1 MIDIDGSLHSGSGA
15 IVRQAV
21 AYAALTGRPVRVRN
35 ARARRPAPG
44 LRPQHVRAIQ
54 AMRDLTGGSIAG
66 AEVGSRSFEFWP
78 GDAEPAGRYVWD
90 IGTAGSATML
100 ALSVLPVLAFRG
112 RGAEAEVRGGL
123 FQDFAP
129 SVFHLQH
136 VIAPMLAQM
145 GLAAEIEMI
154 RPGYVPAGAGVIRLA
169 VPAGVRPL
177 RPLLPRRG
185 EMPARVWGISLASHL
200 DDRQVAARMA
210 AAARAVLDAAG
221 ISAEIEERTDS
232 TAVQAGAA
240 FALFA
245 DFIGGTR
252 LGADR
257 AGAPRRPAE
266 RIGARVAGQL
276 LEEIDSGATIDRY
289 ASDQIIPFASLA
301 DGTSRFQVPFMTG
314 HTETAGWLAS
324 LFLRAEVRTAGRTLA
339 VRGQGIRS
347 LRRDTRAGDDP
358 PVRACSSP
366 GWMAGRLLPGPQPGD
381 GSPAVEETEETRKGP
396 PARFRSVRQRYSL
409 AA

>member
-1 MIDIDGSLHSGSGA
+1 MIDIDGSLYSGSGA

-35 ARARRPAPG
+35 ARVRRPVPG
-44 LRPQHVRAIQ
+44 LRPQHVQAIR
-54 AMRDLTGGSIAG
+54 AMRDLTGGSIDG
-66 AEVGSRSFEFWP
+66 AEVGSRFFEFRP

-90 IGTAGSATML
+90 IGTAGSAAML

-112 RGAEAEVRGGL
+112 QGAEAEIRGGL

-136 VIAPMLAQM
+136 VIVPMLAQM

-154 RPGYVPAGAGVIRLA
+154 RPGYVPAGEGVIRLA
-169 VPAGVRPL
+169 VPARARPL

-210 AAARAVLDAAG
+210 AAAGAALDAAG

-240 FALFA
+240 LALFA

-266 RIGARVAGQL
+266 RIGTRVAGQL
-276 LEEIDSGATIDRY
+276 LEEIDSGATIDRH

-301 DGTSRFQVPFMTG
+301 DGTSRFQVPCLTR

-324 LFLRAEVRTAGRTLA
+324 LFLRAEVRVAGRTLA
-339 VRGQGIRS
+339 VRGQGTRCLRS
-347 LRRDTRAGDDP
+347 DSRAEDDP
-358 PVRACSSP
+358 PARAFS
-366 GWMAGRLLPGPQPGD
+366 R
-381 GSPAVEETEETRKGP
+381 PA
-396 PARFRSVRQRYSL
+396 
-409 AA
+409 

>member
-35 ARARRPAPG
+35 ARARRQVPG
-44 LRPQHVRAIQ
+44 LRPQHVQAIV
-54 AMRDLTGGSIAG
+54 AMRDLVGGSIDG
-66 AEVGSRSFEFWP
+66 AEVGSRSLEFRP

-100 ALSVLPVLAFRG
+100 ALSVLPVLACRG
-112 RGAEAEVRGGL
+112 QGAEAEIRGGL

-136 VIAPMLAQM
+136 VIVPMLAQM

-154 RPGYVPAGAGVIRLA
+154 RPGYVPAGEGIIRLA
-169 VPAGVRPL
+169 VPPAVRPL
-177 RPLLPRRG
+177 RPLVPRRG

-200 DDRQVAARMA
+200 DDRCVAARMTA
-210 AAARAVLDAAG
+210 AASKVLDAAG
-221 ISAEIEERTDS
+221 ISAEIRERSDS
-232 TAVQAGAA
+232 TAAQAGAA
-240 FALFA
+240 LALFA

-276 LEEIDSGATIDRY
+276 LEEIGSGATIDRH
-289 ASDQIIPFASLA
+289 ASDQIILFASLA
-301 DGTSRFQVPFMTG
+301 DGTSRFQVPFISE

-324 LFLRAEVRTAGRTLA
+324 LFLRAEVHTAGHTLT
-339 VRGQGIRS
+339 VRGQ
-347 LRRDTRAGDDP
+347 DTRYLRTDFRAEDDP
-358 PVRACSSP
+358 PALAFS
-366 GWMAGRLLPGPQPGD
+366 RLG
-381 GSPAVEETEETRKGP
+381 
-396 PARFRSVRQRYSL
+396 
-409 AA
+409 

>member
-1 MIDIDGSLHSGSGA
+1 MAGRMIDIDGSLHSGSGA

-35 ARARRPAPG
+35 ARACRQVPG
-44 LRPQHVRAIQ
+44 LRPQHLQAIQ
-54 AMRDLTGGSIAG
+54 AMRDLVGGSTDG
-66 AEVGSRSFEFWP
+66 AEVGSPVFEFRP
-78 GDAEPAGRYVWD
+78 GDAEPAGRYAWD
-90 IGTAGSATML
+90 IGTAGSAAML

-112 RGAEAEVRGGL
+112 QGAEAEIRGGL

-129 SVFHLQH
+129 SVFHLQN
-136 VIAPMLAQM
+136 VIVPMLAQM

-154 RPGYVPAGAGVIRLA
+154 RPGYVPAGEGIIRLA

-177 RPLLPRRG
+177 RPLMPCRG
-185 EMPARVWGISLASHL
+185 TMPARVWGISLASHL

-221 ISAEIEERTDS
+221 IGAEIEERSDS

-252 LGADR
+252 LSADR

-276 LEEIDSGATIDRY
+276 LEEVDSGATIDRH

-301 DGTSRFQVPFMTG
+301 AGTSRFQVPFITE
-314 HTETAGWLAS
+314 HAETAGWLAS
-324 LFLRAEVRTAGRTLA
+324 AFLQAEIRIMDRTLA
-339 VRGQGIRS
+339 VRGQGARYPHMDS
-347 LRRDTRAGDDP
+347 SAEDDP
-358 PVRACSSP
+358 PARASS
-366 GWMAGRLLPGPQPGD
+366 RLD
-381 GSPAVEETEETRKGP
+381 
-396 PARFRSVRQRYSL
+396 
-409 AA
+409 

>member
-1 MIDIDGSLHSGSGA
+1 MIDIDGSLHSGSGS
-15 IVRQAV
+15 IVRQAA
-21 AYAALTGRPVRVRN
+21 AYAALTGRPVCVRN
-35 ARARRPAPG
+35 ARAHRRVPG
-44 LRPQHVRAIQ
+44 LRPQHVQAIR
-54 AMRDLTGGSIAG
+54 AMRDLVGGSIAG
-66 AEVGSRSFEFWP
+66 AEVGSRSFEFCP
-78 GDAEPAGRYVWD
+78 GDAEPADRYMWD
-90 IGTAGSATML
+90 VSTAGSAAML

-112 RGAEAEVRGGL
+112 RGAEAEIRGGL

-136 VIAPMLAQM
+136 VIVPMIAQM
-145 GLAAEIEMI
+145 GLVAEIEMI
-154 RPGYVPAGAGVIRLA
+154 RPGYVPAGEGVIRLA

-257 AGAPRRPAE
+257 ASAPRRPAE

-276 LEEIDSGATIDRY
+276 LEEIDSGATIDRH
-289 ASDQIIPFASLA
+289 ASDQIIAFASLA
-301 DGTSRFQVPFMTG
+301 GGTSRFQVPFITR
-314 HTETAGWLAS
+314 HTRTAGWLAS
-324 LFLRAEVRTAGRTLA
+324 LFLRAEVRATGRTLA
-339 VRGQGIRS
+339 VRGQDAGY
-347 LRRDTRAGDDP
+347 LRADSPAEDDP
-358 PVRACSSP
+358 PALAFS
-366 GWMAGRLLPGPQPGD
+366 RLG
-381 GSPAVEETEETRKGP
+381 
-396 PARFRSVRQRYSL
+396 
-409 AA
+409 

>member
-15 IVRQAV
+15 IVRQAA

-35 ARARRPAPG
+35 ARARRRVPG
-44 LRPQHVRAIQ
+44 LRAQHVQAIQ
-54 AMRDLTGGSIAG
+54 AMRDLVGGSIAG
-66 AEVGSRSFEFWP
+66 AEAGSRSFEFWP
-78 GDAEPAGRYVWD
+78 GDTEPAGRYAWD
-90 IGTAGSATML
+90 IGTVGSAALL
-100 ALSVLPVLAFRG
+100 ALAVLPVLAFRG
-112 RGAEAEVRGGL
+112 QGAEAEIRGGL

-136 VIAPMLAQM
+136 VIVPMLAQM

-154 RPGYVPAGAGVIRLA
+154 RPGYVPAGEGVIRLA
-169 VPAGVRPL
+169 VPAGERPL

-185 EMPARVWGISLASHL
+185 EMPARVWGIALASHL

-221 ISAEIEERTDS
+221 LSAEIQERSDS

-240 FALFA
+240 LALFA

-257 AGAPRRPAE
+257 AGAPHRPAE
-266 RIGARVAGQL
+266 RIGATVAGQL
-276 LEEIDSGATIDRY
+276 LEEINSGATIDRH

-301 DGTSRFQVPFMTG
+301 DGTSRFQVPFVTG

-324 LFLRAEVRTAGRTLA
+324 LFLRAEVRAAGRTLE
-339 VRGQGIRS
+339 VRSQGTGY
-347 LRRDTRAGDDP
+347 LRTDCGAEDDP
-358 PVRACSSP
+358 PARAFSRP
-366 GWMAGRLLPGPQPGD
+366 G
-381 GSPAVEETEETRKGP
+381 
-396 PARFRSVRQRYSL
+396 
-409 AA
+409 

>member
-1 MIDIDGSLHSGSGA
+1 MIDIDGSLHSGSGV

-21 AYAALTGRPVRVRN
+21 AYAALTGGPVRVRDV
-35 ARARRPAPG
+35 RARRRVPG
-44 LRPQHVRAIQ
+44 LRPQHVQVIQ

-66 AEVGSRSFEFWP
+66 AEAGSRSFEFWP

-112 RGAEAEVRGGL
+112 QGAEAEIRGGL

-136 VIAPMLAQM
+136 VVVPMLAQM

-154 RPGYVPAGAGVIRLA
+154 RPGYVPAGEGVIRLA
-169 VPAGVRPL
+169 VPAGARPL

-185 EMPARVWGISLASHL
+185 EIPARVWGISLASHL

-210 AAARAVLDAAG
+210 AAARAILDAAG
-221 ISAEIEERTDS
+221 ISGEIEERSDS

-245 DFIGGTR
+245 EFIGGTR
-252 LGADR
+252 LGADC

-266 RIGARVAGQL
+266 RIGARVAERL
-276 LEEIDSGATIDRY
+276 LEEIDSGATIDRH

-301 DGTSRFQVPFMTG
+301 DGTSRFKVALITG
-314 HTETAGWLAS
+314 HTQTAGWLAS
-324 LFLRAEVRTAGRTLA
+324 LFLRAEVRTAGRILA
-339 VRGQGIRS
+339 VRGQGTRY
-347 LRRDTRAGDDP
+347 LRTDSRAEDDP
-358 PVRACSSP
+358 PARAFSRP
-366 GWMAGRLLPGPQPGD
+366 G
-381 GSPAVEETEETRKGP
+381 
-396 PARFRSVRQRYSL
+396 
-409 AA
+409 